1 MAISADAWAE
11 EPDLARPLRLT
22 SSIIEGRVA
31 DVREDF
37 DDRAGPTTTFFVEE
51 VIAHLGEEAPETL
64 ELTFFG
70 GHLPNGKYTRDTESP
85 RLFVGGRYL
94 LALRSEP
101 WFFSPVL
108 ESFAYRIEEDDTGED
123 RLVAEDGRLI
133 LTVHPDGFDTSSF
146 KVLDRPNGDNLFRH
160 ELFPV
165 PDEARQLLERGAR
178 KRAVI
183 DYLVGF
189 ADDHPL
195 AATTHPE
202 RTDRQWNL
210 FNASPPG
217 PEDEILECPA
227 ELPPEDDAPSCSIEE
242 GAQ

>member
-1 MAISADAWAE
+1 MGRGAAE

-22 SSIIEGRVA
+22 SSIIEVRVA

-37 DDRAGPTTTFFVEE
+37 DDRAGPTTTFLVED
-51 VIAHLGEEAPETL
+51 VVAHMGEDASETL

-70 GHLPNGKYTRDTESP
+70 GPLPNGKYMRDSESP
-85 RLFVGGRYL
+85 RLFVDGRYL
-94 LALRSEP
+94 LALKSEP

-108 ESFAYRIEEDDTGED
+108 ESFAYRIEADDTGED

-146 KVLDRPNGDNLFRH
+146 KVLDRPNGDNFYRH

-165 PDEARQLLERGAR
+165 PDEARHLLERGVR
-178 KRAVI
+178 KSAVV
-183 DYLVGF
+183 DYLVSF
-189 ADDHPL
+189 AEDHPL
-195 AATTHPE
+195 AGTTHPE

-210 FNASPPG
+210 FDASPPG
-217 PEDEILECPA
+217 PEDEVLECPA
-227 ELPPEDDAPSCSIEE
+227 EPPPEDDAPVCSVDG
-242 GAQ
+242 GAL